1 VPGRAGAVPVVHRDR
16 LRITLVQFVVAPPV
30 AQVNP
35 AHEGDVVAWPIGS
48 VNQHDLLVV

>member
-1 VPGRAGAVPVVHRDR
+1 VPGRAGPVSIVHPDR
-16 LRITLVQFVVAPPV
+16 LRITLVLFVVAPAV

-35 AHEGDVVAWPIGS
+35 AHEGDVVGWPAGS